1 MANTKTTIS
10 DAFKRS
16 SSAISIVIVVAF
28 ATMMLSTAYNMLAF
42 SPSEFAGRPDVQE
55 YENALRNV
63 STMDEWARTR
73 YYWFNNL
80 KVAWIS
86 GLATP
91 TYFGFNSTVFTN
103 YTIGMAV
110 TYVHHTYGSTTA
122 LAFLAQ
128 IFVHGLLELTGF
140 YIIAAVTLRAAWSIW
155 KGFGRLIEITGKD
168 GKRWAWKLTKR
179 EKREILK
186 HRPAIELLVLDFIT
200 LLAIGAFF
208 IFLAAP
214 VEAYISPE
222 MGYLF
227 ASMPAFAVVFL
238 VSVGVLYA
246 SIAAW
251 GFNAMRIDLKFV
263 WKSTRSAFK
272 RKWRPAQ
279 LSLLMFTIFFTMTL
293 LNIIL

>member
-1 MANTKTTIS
+1 VANLGKTIS
-10 DAFKRS
+10 GSFKRS
-16 SSAISIVIVVAF
+16 SSAIGIVIVAAF
-28 ATMMLSTAYNMLAF
+28 ATMILSTAYNMLAF
-42 SPSEFAGRPDVQE
+42 TPAEFENRQDVQE
-55 YENALRNV
+55 YENAVKNV
-63 STMDEWARTR
+63 STMDKWTRTQ
-73 YYWFNNL
+73 YYWSNNL

-91 TYFGFNSTVFTN
+91 TYFGFNTVVSTN
-103 YTIGMAV
+103 YSIGVAL

-122 LAFLAQ
+122 LAFSAQ

-140 YIIAAVTLRAAWSIW
+140 YIIAAVTLRAAWGLW
-155 KGFGRLIEITGKD
+155 KGLGRLIEITGKG
-168 GKRWAWKLTKR
+168 GKRWTWRLTRR

-222 MGYLF
+222 MGSIFY
-227 ASMPAFAVVFL
+227 SMPALAVAFL
-238 VSVGVLYA
+238 VLVGILYA

-251 GFNAMRIDLKFV
+251 SFNTVRRDLKYI
-263 WKSTRSAFK
+263 WNDTRAAFK
-272 RKWRPAQ
+272 GRWRPAQ
-279 LSLLMFTIFFTMTL
+279 LSLLIFMIFFVMML
-293 LNIIL
+293 VRIIL